1 MNTNPPTTPA
11 NIPERH
17 ADTLRPALY
26 ADLDA
31 AGLAAAFAAYSATYN
46 GGWARSVAAAI
57 RAYNAACWLP
67 ETEKPPEE
75 TEVLAEDIYGSF
87 HVAEWDPNRHWHN
100 GDGGGVSVLRWTRIT
115 RQKS

>member
-1 MNTNPPTTPA
+1 MSKIPA
-11 NIPERH
+11 LQAHTARPE
-17 ADTLRPALY
+17 LY

-67 ETEKPPEE
+67 GTEKPPEE
-75 TEVLAEDIYGSF
+75 TEVLAEDDRGDLHLVRWSQARKWFGEDRNAIF
-87 HVAEWDPNRHWHN
+87 PVNVA
-100 GDGGGVSVLRWTRIT
+100 RWTHIT

>member
-1 MNTNPPTTPA
+1 MSKIPA
-11 NIPERH
+11 LQAH
-17 ADTLRPALY
+17 TARPALY
-26 ADLDA
+26 TDLDA

-75 TEVLAEDIYGSF
+75 TKVLAEDIYGCF

-115 RQKS
+115 RSKS